1 MQSLLRYVTGGRDPD
16 EEEETRRD
24 KAHGWRNKKRRES
37 FCTVMEGDSRC
48 PVEFCAQR
56 LT

>member
-16 EEEETRRD
+16 VEEETWRD
-24 KAHGWRNKKRRES
+24 KAHGWRNKKWES